1 MNRTEAFLLLQQK
14 LQNPNLIKHSLAVE
28 AGMIKLA
35 QFFSQDKEDWG
46 LAGLLHDIDYEQ
58 TKDDPDRHSL
68 LGAEMLRA
76 AGLSDSVVEA
86 VKTHNQAHGLVP
98 ETLMAKALFC
108 LDPLTGL
115 IVAATLVLPNRKI
128 KDLTVDSV
136 LHRFREKS
144 FARGADREIIAK
156 CQEYLGLEL
165 NDFVSL
171 VLSAMQDIDRDLG
184 L

>member
-1 MNRTEAFLLLQQK
+1 MHQK
-14 LQNPNLIKHSLAVE
+14 LQNPNLVKHSLAVE
-28 AGMIKLA
+28 AGMKSLA
-35 QFFSQDKEDWG
+35 RHFSQDEEGWG

-68 LGAEMLRA
+68 VGAEMLKEM
-76 AGLSDSVVEA
+76 GLPGDIVEA
-86 VKTHNQAHGLVP
+86 IKTHNQAHGLTP
-98 ETLMAKALFC
+98 ESLMAKALFC

-115 IVAATLVLPNRKI
+115 IVAATLVLPSRKI

-136 LHRFREKS
+136 LHRFQEKS

-156 CQEYLGLEL
+156 CEEYLGLEL
-165 NDFVSL
+165 QDFVAL
-171 VLSAMQDIDRDLG
+171 VLSAMQGIDRDLE